1 MSLVGGTGELDKQV
15 DGIHENL
22 LLLKIREA
30 NFNKLTESLDW
41 FTFYDNVGR
50 LSDQSQL
57 KICASILGEEFLI
70 NIELSTFV

>member
-30 NFNKLTESLDW
+30 NFNKLTDCLDW
-41 FTFYDNVGR
+41 FTFYDSVGEY
-50 LSDQSQL
+50 
-57 KICASILGEEFLI
+57 SISVVVNDMKHDL
-70 NIELSTFV
+70 N